1 MTRPPVF
8 FWQNMPAHHQVG
20 ALDRM
25 AACWGAPVTAVW
37 AGGLSAQRVADGWRT
52 IPCASLRQVTLPA
65 EGWRERV
72 GEIIAEQPTALHV
85 FSGLGAY
92 APLDLAVRLL
102 RARDDAR
109 IGVIAETVFKEPH
122 LHLPR
127 YLKGRLVYGRS
138 RGMIRAAL
146 GIGTAGMRFFR
157 RMGLSDEVIFPYAY
171 QTTGAVAPR
180 TSGSGRLAFVGKLER
195 YKGPD
200 ILLEALVRCADLKWI
215 LDVYGDGS
223 MGGELRRRAA
233 AAGLA
238 DRITF
243 HGVIPSD
250 QVVARLCRADIC
262 VVPSRHEGW
271 GMAATEA
278 IRAGATVIVSDSAG
292 AVDIP
297 RVHGVGAHFR
307 SGDAARLSAL
317 LRERLLSPSMLEAE
331 QARAADLAV
340 RLSAESVGDYLA
352 AVIDHAFLGAGHRP
366 RAPWMS

>member
-25 AACWGAPVTAVW
+25 AARWGAPVTAVW
-37 AGGLSAQRVADGWRT
+37 AGGLSTQRVADGWRT
-52 IPCASLRQVTLPA
+52 IPCASLRQITLPA
-65 EGWRERV
+65 AGWQ
-72 GEIIAEQPTALHV
+72 EQVEAIVAGQPQAVHV

-92 APLDLAVRLL
+92 APLDHAVRQL
-102 RARDDAR
+102 RLRGDTG

-127 YLKGRLVYGRS
+127 YLKGRLVYDRC

-146 GIGTAGMRFFR
+146 GIGAAGERFFR
-157 RMGLSDEVIFPYAY
+157 LMGLRDEAIFPYVY
-171 QTTGAVAPR
+171 QSTGELASR

-200 ILLEALVRCADLKWI
+200 VLLEALVGCADLKWT

-223 MGGELRRRAA
+223 MGAELRRPATE
-233 AAGLA
+233 AGLL

-250 QVVARLCRADIC
+250 QVVARLCQADIC
-262 VVPSRHEGW
+262 IVPSRHEGW

-278 IRAGATVIVSDSAG
+278 IRAGASVIVSESAG

-307 SGDAARLSAL
+307 SGDVVRLKAL
-317 LRERLLSPSMLEAE
+317 LRERLQTPSLVAAE
-331 QARAADLAV
+331 QSKAAALAARM
-340 RLSAESVGDYLA
+340 SAESVGDYLA
-352 AVIDHAFLGAGHRP
+352 AVVDHAFLGVGPRP
-366 RAPWMS
+366 RAPWES